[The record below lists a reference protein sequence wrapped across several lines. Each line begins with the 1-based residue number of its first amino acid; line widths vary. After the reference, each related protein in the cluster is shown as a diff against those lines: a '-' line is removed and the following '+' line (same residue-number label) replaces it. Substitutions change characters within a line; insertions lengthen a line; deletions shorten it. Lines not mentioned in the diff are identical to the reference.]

1 MQLSKSYLITNGGY
15 NDPRRNVEGIT
26 NMALAHPT
34 MSARQEEEWQ
44 ELQTVLQSGIL
55 DRASN
60 LRHFLEYV
68 AEQHFAGKN
77 EQIKEYSIAVH
88 ALHRQEQFDPQADT
102 IVRVSAHTLR
112 KKLEHYY
119 STEGANH
126 LIQIRLPA
134 GKYVLQ
140 FWRREV
146 AYSPLE
152 KAIDENPE
160 LSEPIVSPKHFD
172 RRGFIYLALVV
183 AVILLLTLGLTFLK
197 NKPAVR
203 AGSPHGGIPGTKS
216 GSGVGVAELSQTIH
230 DQTMRIRFG
239 GDSHP
244 YTDVAGQSWQTDHYC
259 TGGSAFSHLNH
270 VIEGTDDQI
279 LFQEGREGKF
289 QCRIPASPGTYQL
302 LLLFADTAGDK
313 EAARQVDFSLNDSAT
328 AALDIV
334 DEVGGGDVVVGKV
347 YAGIHPMNDGTIHLD
362 FTSEGSFLNAIELT
376 PSKSD
381 AGIPIRM
388 LAGPATFHD
397 GQGNVW
403 SPERFFRGG
412 RRTFHPDGLPKVAN
426 ARLFEWE
433 RYGHFSY
440 HIPVVA
446 DKEYKVTLYFSEGWF
461 GRSNGGPGGIG
472 SRVFDVYSNGTTLL
486 KDFDITRDQE
496 NGSVVVT
503 FEHVKPTV
511 HGMLDLYF
519 TPNINYPLINAIE
532 VEPES

>member
-1 MQLSKSYLITNGGY
+1 
-15 NDPRRNVEGIT
+15 
-26 NMALAHPT
+26 MASAHPT
-34 MSARQEEEWQ
+34 ISAEQEEEWQ
-44 ELQTVLQSGIL
+44 ELQAVLHSGIL
-55 DRASN
+55 NRASN

-68 AEQHFAGKN
+68 AEQHFAGKT

-88 ALHRQEQFDPQADT
+88 ALHRQEQFDPQSDT

-119 STEGANH
+119 STDGADH

-140 FWRREV
+140 FWRKELV
-146 AYSPLE
+146 YSPL
-152 KAIDENPE
+152 
-160 LSEPIVSPKHFD
+160 LEPVDGATEPTGHTISANRSD
-172 RRGFIYLALVV
+172 RRGSMYLGLLA
-183 AVILLLTLGLTFLK
+183 AVIILLTLGLTFSK
-197 NKPAVR
+197 HKRAATAV
-203 AGSPHGGIPGTKS
+203 GPHARVLGGKS
-216 GSGVGVAELSQTIH
+216 GSAAGVAEVSQTVH
-230 DQTMRIRFG
+230 DPTMRIRFG
-239 GDSHP
+239 GDSQP
-244 YTDVAGQSWQTDHYC
+244 YTDVAAQTWQSDHYC

-270 VIEGTDDQI
+270 EIEGTDDQI
-279 LFQEGREGKF
+279 LFQEGREGRF
-289 QCRIPASPGTYQL
+289 QCRIPVSSGTYQL

-313 EAARQVDFSLNDSAT
+313 EAARQVDLSINDSAA

-347 YAGIHPMNDGTIHLD
+347 YAGIQPTKDGTIHLD

-388 LAGPATFHD
+388 LAGPAAFHD

-403 SPERFFRGG
+403 FPERFFKGG
-412 RRTFHPDGLPKVAN
+412 RRTFHADGLPKVAN

-446 DKEYKVTLYFSEGWF
+446 NKEYKVTLYFSEGWF

-532 VEPES
+532 VEPQS

>member
-1 MQLSKSYLITNGGY
+1 
-15 NDPRRNVEGIT
+15 
-26 NMALAHPT
+26 MASAHPT
-34 MSARQEEEWQ
+34 ISAEQEEEWQ
-44 ELQTVLQSGIL
+44 ELQAVLRSGIL

-68 AEQHFAGKN
+68 AEQHFAGKA

-88 ALHRQEQFDPQADT
+88 ALNRQEQFNPQSDT

-140 FWRREV
+140 FSHKESV
-146 AYSPLE
+146 YSP
-152 KAIDENPE
+152 PE
-160 LSEPIVSPKHFD
+160 APVDGATEPAEPTSSANRSDGPVSMFLSL
-172 RRGFIYLALVV
+172 LA
-183 AVILLLTLGLTFLK
+183 AVIILLTFGLTISK
-197 NKPAVR
+197 HKRAVT
-203 AGSPHGGIPGTKS
+203 AGGPQSRVLGRRT
-216 GSGVGVAELSQTIH
+216 GSVAGVAEASQTVH
-230 DQTMRIRFG
+230 DPTMLIRFG
-239 GDSHP
+239 GDSHS
-244 YTDVAGQSWQTDHYC
+244 YTDVAGQTWQSEHYC
-259 TGGSAFSHLNH
+259 TGGSAFSHINH
-270 VIEGTDDQI
+270 QIEGTDDPV

-289 QCRIPASPGTYQL
+289 QCRIPVSSGTYQL

-313 EAARQVDFSLNDSAT
+313 EAARQVDLSINDSLT

-334 DEVGGGDVVVGKV
+334 DEVGGGDAVVGKV
-347 YAGIHPMNDGTIHLD
+347 YAGIQPMKDGTIHLD
-362 FTSEGSFLNAIELT
+362 FTSDGSFLNALELA

-381 AGIPIRM
+381 AGNPVRM
-388 LAGPATFHD
+388 LAGPAAFHD

-403 SPERFFRGG
+403 SPERFFKGG

-433 RYGHFSY
+433 RFGHFSY

-446 DKEYKVTLYFSEGWF
+446 TKEYKVTLYFSEGWF

-496 NGSVVVT
+496 NGSVTVT

-532 VEPES
+532 VESES